1 MPTDIIPSKST
12 IWNKKFINIF
22 MVNFMVSMGQYTMNT
37 LIPRYT
43 YHLGATA
50 FIVGLVSSMFAVT
63 ALLLRPVAGPAMD
76 YFRKSRI
83 LTAAIGLTTIAFIGY
98 GFATSVEMIM
108 AARLIHGIGIGV
120 TTPLCLAL
128 ASNALPVEKMA
139 SGISVFTLGSA
150 VATAVGPAV
159 GLKLAGIIG
168 YNATF
173 FMIAALLGLSFLFTL
188 HIKTNKPVN
197 SERFKISLKKVIVM
211 EAMIPAI
218 MMFFLTIA
226 YSCVNFLISVYGGIR
241 GIENIGLFFT
251 AYAIA
256 LLVSRPISGKIAD
269 RYGVDKTIIPG
280 ILIFAL
286 SFVIISFSGSL
297 SMFIVAGV
305 TSAFGFG
312 ICAPAIQTIC
322 MQLVSKDRRGAASNM
337 NFIGIDGGNLVGPTV
352 AGAIVA
358 AVQASA
364 GSELVGYVT
373 MYRVMI
379 LPIIIALV
387 IFMLNKRKILNR
399 IKEKLL

>member
-1 MPTDIIPSKST
+1 MPTDKAQTRVT
-12 IWNKKFINIF
+12 IWNSKFINIF
-22 MVNFMVSMGQYTMNT
+22 IVNFMVSMGQYTMST
-37 LIPRYT
+37 LIPKYT
-43 YHLGATA
+43 HHLGATA
-50 FIVGLVSSMFAVT
+50 VVVGLVSSMFAVT
-63 ALLLRPVAGPAMD
+63 ALLIRPVAGPAMD

-83 LTAAIGLTTIAFIGY
+83 LTAAIGLVTVAFILY
-98 GFATSVEMIM
+98 GFADSVEMIM

-128 ASNALPVEKMA
+128 ASNALPAEKMA

-150 VATAVGPAV
+150 VATAVGPST
-159 GLKLAGIIG
+159 GLMLSALVG

-173 FMIAALLGLSFLFTL
+173 FMIAALLCLSFMFTL
-188 HIKTNKPVN
+188 RIQTKKPEN
-197 SERFKISLKKVIVM
+197 PERFKISVKKVIVR
-211 EAMIPAI
+211 EALIPAV

-226 YSCVNFLISVYGGIR
+226 YSCVNFLIAVYGGIR
-241 GIENIGLFFT
+241 GVENIGLFFT

-256 LLVSRPISGKIAD
+256 LLVSRPISGRIAD
-269 RYGVDKTIIPG
+269 KYGIDKTVIPG

-297 SMFIVAGV
+297 PMFILAGI
-305 TSAFGFG
+305 TSAFGYG

-352 AGAIVA
+352 AGVIIAT
-358 AVQASA
+358 VQTGS
-364 GSELVGYVT
+364 GSEVFGYET
-373 MYRVMI
+373 MYRVML
-379 LPIIIALV
+379 LPMIAALV
-387 IFMLNKRKILNR
+387 IFMMNRRRILDK